1 LKQNNS
7 ITVACKLAVS
17 PTQQN
22 VAPREPVLSWVLSYT
37 NASTGAREERCG
49 IVEAELTS
57 DLQAAAE
64 PGDAPA
70 RACVLQVKAS
80 LLDRKVRLLI
90 PLSLLSNRQVV
101 ARLDEK
107 NNDAAL
113 RLKRDVIQMLEEAA
127 SLNPDGYAPVMLRAA
142 RKTLARMEKGGRR
155 NVRKAAHYQAYLV
168 RMDSAD
174 AMRAAA
180 KYADEPEDD
189 GDDSSGGEEGICP
202 AAGNRGG
209 RRQLFDSGD
218 WSQGFG
224 K

>member
-1 LKQNNS
+1 
-7 ITVACKLAVS
+7 
-17 PTQQN
+17 
-22 VAPREPVLSWVLSYT
+22 
-37 NASTGAREERCG
+37 
-49 IVEAELTS
+49 
-57 DLQAAAE
+57 
-64 PGDAPA
+64 
-70 RACVLQVKAS
+70 
-80 LLDRKVRLLI
+80 
-90 PLSLLSNRQVV
+90 VV
-101 ARLDEK
+101 AHLDEK

-142 RKTLARMEKGGRR
+142 RKTLARMEKGGGR

-180 KYADEPEDD
+180 KYADEPDD
-189 GDDSSGGEEGICP
+189 GDDSSGEEEMTP
-202 AAGNRGG
+202 AASSKGG

-218 WSQGFG
+218 WSQGFA